1 MSADWLRRDDGTG
14 VDGSD
19 GVGVDAS
26 EMRPFDGV
34 TVPLTFLL
42 NFVRFAFG
50 AAAAWLRRFREP
62 FVAIK
67 RIGEPAFGETISGEP
82 LLLYAESSDEPFDMR
97 RRAIV
102 FVVVF
107 TIREVI
113 LFCNARRSRALGFVG
128 SVLSPTD
135 TTSISSSTE
144 TEKWNETE
152 KREIN
157 NFIILFWFVGR

>member
-1 MSADWLRRDDGTG
+1 MSAEWLRRDGAG
-14 VDGSD
+14 VDGAD
-19 GVGVDAS
+19 GIGVDAS
-26 EMRPFDGV
+26 EMRPLDGV
-34 TVPLTFLL
+34 TVPLIFLL
-42 NFVRFAFG
+42 DFVRFAFG
-50 AAAAWLRRFREP
+50 ALCAAAAWLRRFREP

-67 RIGEPAFGETISGEP
+67 RIGEPAFGVTISGEP

-144 TEKWNETE
+144 TEKRKKRN
-152 KREIN
+152 REIN
-157 NFIILFWFVGR
+157 NFIIL

>member
-1 MSADWLRRDDGTG
+1 M
-14 VDGSD
+14 
-19 GVGVDAS
+19 
-26 EMRPFDGV
+26 
-34 TVPLTFLL
+34 
-42 NFVRFAFG
+42 
-50 AAAAWLRRFREP
+50 
-62 FVAIK
+62 AIK
-67 RIGEPAFGETISGEP
+67 RIGEPAFGVTISGEP

-113 LFCNARRSRALGFVG
+113 LFCNARRSRALGLVG

-144 TEKWNETE
+144 NEM
-152 KREIN
+152 KRNREEN
-157 NFIILFWFVGR
+157 KERLIIL

>member
-1 MSADWLRRDDGTG
+1 M
-14 VDGSD
+14 
-19 GVGVDAS
+19 
-26 EMRPFDGV
+26 
-34 TVPLTFLL
+34 
-42 NFVRFAFG
+42 
-50 AAAAWLRRFREP
+50 
-62 FVAIK
+62 AIK
-67 RIGEPAFGETISGEP
+67 RIGEPVFGETISGEP

-97 RRAIV
+97 RRAIA

-144 TEKWNETE
+144 TEKRNR
-152 KREIN
+152 REHERLI
-157 NFIILFWFVGR
+157 FL